1 METGIGFFQLLCA
14 LPEPCIPS
22 VPADFGKRVYQGVR
36 VKHTVKD
43 LLAEKRSRQS
53 SGSRFSGSTSTVQSP
68 FGQVP
73 EADLNLPALLFK
85 ALQTRLVCCSWRS
98 PDGTQSTWA
107 HTPVSRQDG
116 FLGDAGQKRALLCT
130 HRGAHSSVAAVRVF
144 LTVSHPFFWPPG
156 SPTTAGYYGVRRSF
170 PAELDFHS
178 TKQFVSD
185 VYSSPLGSKPFSCDS
200 SVPQGYPALLEPYL
214 SEQFGDHRAPPLPA
228 GTSSFF
234 SPPAVPPL
242 LPSFPNDTGHFLLV
256 SGSMVPSPRA
266 RSPHLNAG
274 LSQGHSWGKDVA
286 GGAQQWGRTLGE
298 GLLSLVPSN
307 SPLFLLGTF
316 RSALSWTPLP
326 GTEWDCWGALG
337 RKQPL
342 VTPGCC
348 LSLSLPLP
356 SSTHTPGQS
365 SWILFFL
372 PSLPVSLQREPWEQT
387 SPESLSQA
395 DSACSDPLQALP
407 ASSSCLSP
415 PESGGVSPFRGS
427 GWTPAIPGAQPYPL
441 HPLEDVHYSPSYAA
455 TSPYSLSPFMAGA
468 NEPSRMS
475 HLCPEQPSEAPHLPD
490 HSAWAKE
497 DGSALWGTY
506 EGRRTY

>member
-1 METGIGFFQLLCA
+1 MARVAQGSRRRPEPAPSPAGPAGFGENGDAPSAHLCPAGGPGTRRTAPPPPPASQPITAAAARPPANHRAGTRGVRAAAERARRERIGFFQLLCA

-53 SGSRFSGSTSTVQSP
+53 SGSRFSGSTSTMQSP
-68 FGQVP
+68 FGQV
-73 EADLNLPALLFK
+73 
-85 ALQTRLVCCSWRS
+85 
-98 PDGTQSTWA
+98 
-107 HTPVSRQDG
+107 
-116 FLGDAGQKRALLCT
+116 
-130 HRGAHSSVAAVRVF
+130 
-144 LTVSHPFFWPPG
+144 PG

-200 SVPQGYPALLEPYL
+200 SVPQGYPALPEPYL

-242 LPSFPNDTGHFLLV
+242 LPSFPNDTGHFLL
-256 SGSMVPSPRA
+256 
-266 RSPHLNAG
+266 
-274 LSQGHSWGKDVA
+274 
-286 GGAQQWGRTLGE
+286 
-298 GLLSLVPSN
+298 
-307 SPLFLLGTF
+307 
-316 RSALSWTPLP
+316 
-326 GTEWDCWGALG
+326 
-337 RKQPL
+337 
-342 VTPGCC
+342 
-348 LSLSLPLP
+348 
-356 SSTHTPGQS
+356 
-365 SWILFFL
+365 
-372 PSLPVSLQREPWEQT
+372 REPWEQT